1 MSNRIPENYLNLSVK
16 RDIINDEVVRAKY
29 SPEVAER
36 LLELYNAAV
45 IPGEDGSSRYA
56 SYYETSLIVVK
67 NVEKADLAVRID
79 KEANVGIAIAKQTV
93 DLQNKYPYTARKVWE
108 EVNRQ
113 LQKHG
118 VTFNYRDR
126 IQDKFNNH
134 HWTIMVK
141 FYNLKTDPRY
151 GYNRATKGEKALSY
165 VYSQQT
171 VELIVDSIR
180 RNPHVLTD
188 LLAKGFR

>member
-1 MSNRIPENYLNLSVK
+1 MKTNCEP
-16 RDIINDEVVRAKY
+16 
-29 SPEVAER
+29 
-36 LLELYNAAV
+36 
-45 IPGEDGSSRYA
+45 SR
-56 SYYETSLIVVK
+56 
-67 NVEKADLAVRID
+67 
-79 KEANVGIAIAKQTV
+79 
-93 DLQNKYPYTARKVWE
+93 
-108 EVNRQ
+108 NRQ
-113 LQKHG
+113 RGKCGNCH
-118 VTFNYRDR
+118 
-126 IQDKFNNH
+126 NH

-151 GYNRATKGEKALSY
+151 GYNRATKGEKAPSY